1 MLHPYMKTFSS
12 LTASKGDIINIPDFL
27 KVLDV
32 IITPVILADIDN
44 VHFYHNRSFEE
55 SIGYS
60 MQEVTDIH
68 TWASKAYPDEIYR
81 RDIMKLWDQKLQ
93 LAEKDKLS
101 YINLVAKVCCKDNTY
116 KWFDIHEHLLGKIR
130 VITFLDVD
138 ELQLKVHDLLDM
150 VHFKRSMLSS
160 LAHDIRGPLASLQNY
175 LKYDEQMR
183 LSGEQWQS
191 LFSTMTNHINCMFN
205 LIDATVIHECNEMQD
220 PPFSLQKIQLHP
232 FLNKIIRYF
241 ENEIKKKDLII
252 QRNFGEDDFIL
263 YDTFILE
270 IMLRNIIVN
279 AVKFSPEGG
288 KITIRFEK
296 DDLESKLCIQDSG
309 TGLTPK
315 QIAMLMN
322 NQSARSDRDEIRYGF
337 GLGLMIAKE
346 TLERYKGK
354 LLVESKPENG
364 SCFTIIIPNSD
375 LTSTFFP

>member
-1 MLHPYMKTFSS
+1 MKTF
-12 LTASKGDIINIPDFL
+12 KGSTTSNEDTINIPDLL

-32 IITPVILADIDN
+32 IITPVILADLDN
-44 VHFYHNRSFEE
+44 VHFYHNRSYEE
-55 SIGYS
+55 RIGYS
-60 MQEVTDIH
+60 IEEVSDIYI
-68 TWASKAYPDEIYR
+68 WASKAYPDETYR
-81 RDIMKLWDQKLQ
+81 RDTMKSWDQKQQ
-93 LAEKDKLS
+93 LAKKDKLS
-101 YINLVAKVCCKDNTY
+101 YINLVARVCCKDNTY
-116 KWFDIHEHLLGKIR
+116 KWFDIHEHFLGKIR

-175 LKYDEQMR
+175 LKYDEQMK
-183 LSGEQWQS
+183 LSGEQWQT

-205 LIDATVIHECNEMQD
+205 LIDATVIHECNEMQY
-220 PPFSLQKIQLHP
+220 PPFSLQKIQLNP

-241 ENEIKKKDLII
+241 ENEIKRKDLII
-252 QRNFGEDDFIL
+252 QRNFEEDDFIL

-270 IMLRNIIVN
+270 IMLRNIVVN

-296 DDLESKLCIQDSG
+296 DDLESKLSIQDSG
-309 TGLTPK
+309 TGLTPQ

-322 NQSARSDRDEIRYGF
+322 NQSARGERDEIKYGF
-337 GLGLMIAKE
+337 GLGLVIAKE

-354 LLVESKPENG
+354 LLIESKPKNG
-364 SCFTIIIPNSD
+364 SCFTIIIPNSN
-375 LTSTFFP
+375 LTSTFFS